1 MRRMPSAQMPMS
13 GMLTVQGISHAEP
26 GIRESMQFVPRLFR
40 AMPLASGKGVP
51 MPYRN
56 APYYV
61 LAVMAV
67 IVAGFWP
74 SYFAKWGSVPWQ
86 FHAHGVA
93 ASIWVTMVLAQSWT
107 AHHKQFPIH
116 RAVGKSSLLL
126 FPFLIGGL
134 AAIIDLTG
142 KGYVSGDGVTRQMFG
157 GQFLIGLALA
167 IAAYVTLYYRAL
179 KYRRKVWIHSGYMLA
194 TPLILFESPFS
205 RLMGGF
211 VPGLTIRGPEDFDR
225 IIPSI
230 EWAMGIELIIIA
242 VLWFR
247 FRAKARPFLVAAGF
261 IVAQMLT
268 MGLMQDNANLE
279 NLLAMIGN
287 VPSSAVVMTG
297 FAIGAATSWAG
308 WQAGKRPVAPVSV
321 VVQAA

>member
-1 MRRMPSAQMPMS
+1 
-13 GMLTVQGISHAEP
+13 
-26 GIRESMQFVPRLFR
+26 
-40 AMPLASGKGVP
+40 
-51 MPYRN
+51 MPYKH
-56 APYYV
+56 APYYM
-61 LAVMAV
+61 LAVIAV
-67 IVAGFWP
+67 IIAGFWP
-74 SYFAKWGSVPWQ
+74 SYFAKWGEVPWQ

-93 ASIWVTMVLAQSWT
+93 ASIWVLMVLMQSWT
-107 AHHKQFPIH
+107 VHKQQLPIH

-167 IAAYVTLYYRAL
+167 IAAYVVLYYRAL
-179 KYRRKVWIHSGYMLA
+179 KFRRKVWLHSGYMLA

-205 RLMGGF
+205 RLMSGF
-211 VPGLTIRGPEDFDR
+211 VPGLTIRGPQDFHR

-230 EWAMGIELIIIA
+230 EWAMAIELAIIA
-242 VLWFR
+242 VLWWR
-247 FRAKARPFLVAAGF
+247 FRDKASPFLVAGVF

-268 MGLMQDNANLE
+268 MGLMSDNAVLE
-279 NLLAMIGN
+279 SLLVMIGN
-287 VPSSAVVMTG
+287 VPSAAVVMTG

-308 WQAGKRPVAPVSV
+308 WQAGKRPAPVAGV
-321 VVQAA
+321 AQAA

>member
-1 MRRMPSAQMPMS
+1 
-13 GMLTVQGISHAEP
+13 
-26 GIRESMQFVPRLFR
+26 
-40 AMPLASGKGVP
+40 
-51 MPYRN
+51 MPYRH

-61 LAVMAV
+61 LAVIAV

-74 SYFAKWGSVPWQ
+74 SYFAQWGSVPWQ

-93 ASIWVTMVLAQSWT
+93 ASLWVLMVLAQT
-107 AHHKQFPIH
+107 ITVHKSQLPLH

-142 KGYVSGDGVTRQMFG
+142 KGFVSGEGVTRTLYG

-167 IAAYVTLYYRAL
+167 IAAYVVLYYRAL
-179 KYRRKVWIHSGYMLA
+179 KFRRKVWLHSGYMLA

-205 RLMGGF
+205 RLMTGF
-211 VPGLTIRGPEDFDR
+211 VPGLTIRGPDDFDR

-230 EWAMGIELIIIA
+230 EWAMAVELAIIA
-242 VLWFR
+242 VLWLR
-247 FRAKARPFLVAAGF
+247 FRDKASPFLVAGLF
-261 IVAQMLT
+261 IVAQMLG
-268 MGLMQDNANLE
+268 MGLLVDNAMLE
-279 NLLAMIGN
+279 SMLGVIGR
-287 VPSSAVVMTG
+287 VPSAAVVLTG

-308 WQAGKRPVAPVSV
+308 WIAGKRPAPVAG
-321 VVQAA
+321 AAQPA

>member
-1 MRRMPSAQMPMS
+1 
-13 GMLTVQGISHAEP
+13 
-26 GIRESMQFVPRLFR
+26 
-40 AMPLASGKGVP
+40 
-51 MPYRN
+51 MPYRH

-61 LAVMAV
+61 LAVIAV

-74 SYFAKWGSVPWQ
+74 SYFAQWGSVPWQ

-93 ASIWVTMVLAQSWT
+93 ASLWVLMVLAQT
-107 AHHKQFPIH
+107 ITVHKSQLPLH

-142 KGYVSGDGVTRQMFG
+142 KGFVSGEGVTRTLYG

-167 IAAYVTLYYRAL
+167 IAAYVVLYYRAL
-179 KYRRKVWIHSGYMLA
+179 KFRRKVWLHSGYMLA

-205 RLMGGF
+205 RLMTGF
-211 VPGLTIRGPEDFDR
+211 VPGLTIRGPDDFDR

-230 EWAMGIELIIIA
+230 EWAMAVELAIIA
-242 VLWFR
+242 ILWLR
-247 FRAKARPFLVAAGF
+247 FRDKASPFLVAGIF
-261 IVAQMLT
+261 IVGQMLT
-268 MGLMQDNANLE
+268 MGLLADNAALE
-279 NLLAMIGN
+279 WMLGVIGRM
-287 VPSSAVVMTG
+287 PSAAVVLTG

-308 WQAGKRPVAPVSV
+308 WNAGKRPAVPVAG
-321 VVQAA
+321 AAQPA